1 MARGA
6 PPALVAWPLYYVG
19 LNEEWRLEGT
29 GDGWQLI
36 AFLFTLVGV
45 ATTAFAV
52 ALARVFWR
60 A

>member
-1 MARGA
+1 M
-6 PPALVAWPLYYVG
+6 AWPLYYVG
-19 LNEEWRLEGT
+19 LNEEWWLDGT

-60 A
+60 ARPA